1 MLSGRRDWLSI
12 TPEPERVLPR
22 AVATLRAGGPP
33 SKGEVERE
41 RERAEK
47 LVLHGSRN
55 SWLAWLEDIEALARQ
70 MGAESIVALRSRL
83 VAPEQRKIDGALA
96 LVVTGACVFGWYHGM
111 TLGAR
116 EVRWTHWRTWLAANP
131 RTRVLAERPEQYLEA
146 AHALRSRA
154 QVEGVLR
161 RVRISL

>member
-1 MLSGRRDWLSI
+1 LPVLSGRRDWLSI

-55 SWLAWLEDIEALARQ
+55 SWLAWLEDIEALARRA
-70 MGAESIVALRSRL
+70 GAEAGEPS
-83 VAPEQRKIDGALA
+83 EQ
-96 LVVTGACVFGWYHGM
+96 
-111 TLGAR
+111 
-116 EVRWTHWRTWLAANP
+116 
-131 RTRVLAERPEQYLEA
+131 LEA
-146 AHALRSRA
+146 ARREALAVIRNHNALMLGLQGRVAEAAARA
-154 QVEGVLR
+154 QEEAENE
-161 RVRISL
+161 